1 MPTRKRY
8 NDGGIVAS
16 TILEQLGGIGRLKVM
31 TGAYNFID
39 VGNGVSFKM
48 KNPRANYVK
57 IKLNSMDLYD
67 LEVGRIRGT
76 TYKIVSEHK
85 NVYAEDLKPLI
96 EKASGLYLSFADGGM
111 AKGGEISNIEELRKI
126 IRKEADGDVFYLDRK
141 YTINIGNYNAT
152 PYSAQAEKEKD
163 GKVKISFTLP
173 ERKMVIYSNAFSEYS
188 VDKNSYEKYGGI
200 YYIHEPLNEELAKEI
215 LNKIFKKYASGGYM
229 ADGGE
234 LGIKN
239 KLSKS
244 SFSLPYQIAIYVP
257 STKDKNVIVS
267 QKELESRV
275 DEVKKYLAKLFGG
288 FNSVKVEGG
297 YQSQDKGLI
306 KEDAVRVVAFGNK
319 ENLEENIGQ
328 LINKVKYWCKE
339 WGQESMGV
347 EFENDMYYVDE
358 NTKFEDGGIMASGGK
373 VDTQGN
379 PYVNVYARMKAKDY
393 FGVESKGDAV
403 KWFKLNAKP
412 MSRKEAENWYQ
423 TKKSIDKLGK
433 SNVYIGNIEYGYNT
447 ASGERRRFV
456 KEDGGMLA
464 DGGKIKNTT
473 LYIYSFDDGELILE
487 DKLIRAKNLEEA
499 EKIGRELFYD
509 EVKNYYE
516 EEGVAEIN
524 TGVKEAPYFMQLM
537 SDKELRMPVYYAEGH
552 NMADGGEIF
561 QIKDS
566 KDRYYSMMSGKPS
579 WNESPDLG
587 YQYSLEDAEKLV
599 KSLAKDFSDL
609 QIVKYNKDWWKFG
622 TGGYVDLSKQ
632 MPSIMQDSKSFK
644 VPEID
649 LVKIDDRTFKGSQI
663 IRGSEDAVDVFRQ
676 FWNKNSLPISENLNV
691 MFLNQANKVIGIYQ
705 HSKGSVNGTIA
716 DPEMIALA
724 AVKSLAKGVI
734 IAHNHPSGNLKPSQS
749 DIDIANKIKNGLK
762 LFDIKLLDS
771 LIITEDSYNSLD
783 DLGVMAKG
791 GVLGKKYNIV
801 KGNDGGVTTW
811 VVKDQDGNK
820 LADYFDR
827 SEAFQFVSSKEFW
840 DETYRKVVLKA
851 IEEDNFTYYI
861 ESSYNYAYASDVKYY
876 GESFSVEIRTN
887 GIIKVDSI
895 EVDDYIFSK
904 EDWKIIG
911 EFIKELKDIENDE
924 YARGGK
930 VKNKWIQEALKNDNQ
945 GALRRTAK
953 RKGLLRGDENLSK
966 SDLDKL
972 QKMGG
977 KTAKRA
983 HLAETLRN
991 FK

>member
-1 MPTRKRY
+1 MPIRKRY
-8 NDGGIVAS
+8 DDGGMVAS
-16 TILEQLGGIGRLKVM
+16 TILEQLGGIGRIKAM
-31 TGAYNFID
+31 TGAYNFVDI
-39 VGNGVSFKM
+39 GNGVSFRI
-48 KNPRANYVK
+48 KNQRANYVK

-67 LEVGRIRGT
+67 LEIGRIRGDNYT
-76 TYKIVSEHK
+76 IVSEYD
-85 NVYAEDLKPLI
+85 NVYSDQLKSLI
-96 EKASGLYLSFADGGM
+96 EKSTGMYLSFAKGGGLFTNKRYRFIYEGSDGQVHGINYQLFGIKKNGEKEFISEHTTQAGAELKAKKWVKTVSPNEYESWVIQTIKFEDGGIM
-111 AKGGEISNIEELRKI
+111 ASGGEIFQIKDSKDRYYSKMGWNDSPDL
-126 IRKEADGDVFYLDRK
+126 GYL
-141 YTINIGNYNAT
+141 YTLED
-152 PYSAQAEKEKD
+152 AEKLLKSLSKD
-163 GKVKISFTLP
+163 FFNLQIVK
-173 ERKMVIYSNAFSEYS
+173 Y
-188 VDKNSYEKYGGI
+188 
-200 YYIHEPLNEELAKEI
+200 
-215 LNKIFKKYASGGYM
+215 NKDWWKM

-234 LGIKN
+234 LSIKN

-244 SFSLPYQIAIYVP
+244 SFALPYQIAIYVP
-257 STKDKNVIVS
+257 STKDKNVVIS
-267 QKELESRV
+267 DLELESRV
-275 DEVKKYLAKLFGG
+275 DEVKKYLSELFGG

-297 YQSQDKGLI
+297 YESKDRGLI
-306 KEDAVRVVAFGNK
+306 KEDAVRVVAFANK
-319 ENLEENIGQ
+319 EDINQKLKK
-328 LINKVKYWCKE
+328 LISKIKYWCSE

-393 FGVESKGDAV
+393 FGVESKGNAV
-403 KWFKLNAKP
+403 KWFKLNARP
-412 MSRKEAENWYQ
+412 MTRKEAENWYQ
-423 TKKSIDKLGK
+423 TKKYQDKLGK
-433 SNVYIGNIEYGYNT
+433 INVYIGNIEY
-447 ASGERRRFV
+447 SGQRRFIR
-456 KEDGGMLA
+456 EDGGMMA

-487 DKLIRAKNLEEA
+487 HKLIRAKNLEEA

-524 TGVKEAPYFMQLM
+524 TQVQDAPYFMQLM
-537 SDKELRMPVYYAEGH
+537 SDKELRMPVYYAEDIDE
-552 NMADGGEIF
+552 NT
-561 QIKDS
+561 
-566 KDRYYSMMSGKPS
+566 
-579 WNESPDLG
+579 
-587 YQYSLEDAEKLV
+587 
-599 KSLAKDFSDL
+599 
-609 QIVKYNKDWWKFG
+609 KFAL
-622 TGGYVDLSKQ
+622 GGYADLSKEK
-632 MPSIMQDSKSFK
+632 PSIMQDSKSFK

-840 DETYRKVVLKA
+840 DETYRNVVLKA

-887 GIIKVDSI
+887 GIIKIDSI

-911 EFIKELKDIENDE
+911 EFIKEVKEIENDE
-924 YARGGK
+924 YDRGGK

-983 HLAETLRN
+983 HLAETLRSFN
-991 FK
+991 RKK

>member
-16 TILEQLGGIGRLKVM
+16 TILEQLGGIGRIKAM
-31 TGAYNFID
+31 TGAYNFVDI
-39 VGNGVSFKM
+39 GNGVSFRI
-48 KNPRANYVK
+48 KNQRANYVK

-67 LEVGRIRGT
+67 LEIGRIRGDNYT
-76 TYKIVSEHK
+76 IVSEHK

-96 EKASGLYLSFADGGM
+96 EKASGLYLSFAEGGM
-111 AKGGEISNIEELRKI
+111 AKGGELE
-126 IRKEADGDVFYLDRK
+126 
-141 YTINIGNYNAT
+141 
-152 PYSAQAEKEKD
+152 
-163 GKVKISFTLP
+163 
-173 ERKMVIYSNAFSEYS
+173 
-188 VDKNSYEKYGGI
+188 
-200 YYIHEPLNEELAKEI
+200 
-215 LNKIFKKYASGGYM
+215 
-229 ADGGE
+229 
-234 LGIKN
+234 IKN

-244 SFSLPYQIAIYVP
+244 SFSLPYQIAVYVP
-257 STKDKNVIVS
+257 STKDKDVVIS
-267 QKELESRV
+267 KKELDTRV
-275 DEVKKYLAKLFGG
+275 DEVKKYLAQLFGG

-319 ENLEENIGQ
+319 ENIDDNFKQ
-328 LINKVKYWCKE
+328 LISKVKYWCTK

-358 NTKFEDGGIMASGGK
+358 NTKFEDGGIMADGGEVVTFPKKKISYVDKISRKRVDEPFTIRKGQLIYYGHSDGGQTEAKFLSK
-373 VDTQGN
+373 VGD
-379 PYVNVYARMKAKDY
+379 KAKIEILHPYRPWTKRVSARGYVSPADRTEPDY
-393 FGVESKGDAV
+393 FLEEVQKGIIKIVNPNNIIIANEKFYKNFQKPISKML
-403 KWFKLNAKP
+403 KSSEF
-412 MSRKEAENWYQ
+412 KEAFSY
-423 TKKSIDKLGK
+423 L
-433 SNVYIGNIEYGYNT
+433 
-447 ASGERRRFV
+447 
-456 KEDGGMLA
+456 
-464 DGGKIKNTT
+464 
-473 LYIYSFDDGELILE
+473 DGE
-487 DKLIRAKNLEEA
+487 K
-499 EKIGRELFYD
+499 
-509 EVKNYYE
+509 
-516 EEGVAEIN
+516 
-524 TGVKEAPYFMQLM
+524 
-537 SDKELRMPVYYAEGH
+537 
-552 NMADGGEIF
+552 MADGGEIF

-566 KDRYYSMMSGKPS
+566 KDRYYSTVGWK
-579 WNESPDLG
+579 ESPDLG

-609 QIVKYNKDWWKFG
+609 QIVKYNKDWWKMADGGMTDDEGNMIDFQVG
-622 TGGYVDLSKQ
+622 DVVVEYKRPNANQPKREYGGKGKIISIAGAMAKVIYEPDYEKWVALKNLKKVENENTKFALGGYADLSKEK
-632 MPSIMQDSKSFK
+632 PSIMQDSKSFK

-791 GVLGKKYNIV
+791 GILGKKYNIV

-827 SEAFQFVSSKEFW
+827 SEAFQYVSSKELR
-840 DETYRKVVLKA
+840 DETYRNVVLKA

-983 HLAETLRN
+983 HLAETLRK